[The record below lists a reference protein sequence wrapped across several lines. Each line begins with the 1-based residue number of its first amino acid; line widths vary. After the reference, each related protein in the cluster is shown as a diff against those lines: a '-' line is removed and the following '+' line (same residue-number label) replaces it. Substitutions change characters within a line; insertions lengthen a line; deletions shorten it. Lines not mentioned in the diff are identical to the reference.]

1 MNKDKKVQELV
12 DFYGDWF
19 RDGKTLDD
27 GRMTSELYPY
37 DEMFSPIR
45 INKMTVKNR
54 LVMAPMGNISMCEE
68 TGRPNEK
75 MIAYFIERAKGGVG
89 LITTG
94 LVPVSHGIDNS
105 ITELGKLSYFP
116 RIDRS
121 RTVFAGWRDLAA
133 GCHAYGSRIFIQLSA
148 GLGRVGN
155 PQCLVNEL
163 KFPNSASVNPSWYM
177 PQVPC
182 LPLSA
187 VKIHKLINNMGQ
199 AAADSKAMGLDGV
212 YLHGHEGYLL
222 EQMTNPAFNRRKF
235 GRYADWQ
242 AFGIDVV
249 KKIRERTGDDYPIMY
264 RIDLSL
270 ALNETYG
277 DRMDRKELKKFK
289 NGRTIEMTL
298 EYMKNLV
305 AAGVDIFDVDLGCYD
320 NWWLP
325 HPPGPMPPGCY
336 LEIAKIAK
344 DYLEKNNIVSNAG
357 VPVPV
362 VGVGKL
368 GYPDLAERALRD
380 KLCDMVML
388 GRPLLAD
395 PQWPNKA
402 RTGRV
407 SEICPCI
414 GCQEACIN
422 EFVEGGHPQCAV
434 NPRTSFEEIFP
445 EIPEPA
451 DAPKKIA
458 VVGGGPAGIMCAVTA
473 AQRGH
478 TVTLYEKSGRIG
490 GRLNPGSVP
499 KIKFDVANYLDYLKD
514 LCLRTVRDYDLD
526 IKLNTEATP
535 ALFKAEGF
543 DKIVVAI
550 GTKDCIF
557 NLPGVEGANLCLAVE
572 LLDNPALAKDARKA
586 VVIGGGV
593 VGCETAYFL
602 NKELGLEVT
611 VVEMTQYFMNHVC
624 TANRGYMLKYMYDAG
639 IRLLNCTKLIAFG
652 GGGAAGNGGV
662 KVLRNRSKTVPDPY
676 LSWNPILPENI
687 LNPLA
692 PKIKDESVEEFIPAD
707 LVVLAGGGRPDESL
721 FLQLQKSLNTSE
733 VYNIGDSFQ
742 GGKVFEATKAG
753 YRCALN
759 L

>member
-543 DKIVVAI
+543 DKIVIAI

-652 GGGAAGNGGV
+652 GGGVAGNGGV

>member
-543 DKIVVAI
+543 DKIVIAI